1 MAHIGEIN
9 MLNQSLQQKMQQ
21 KLSPLQIQ
29 IMKLLEVPT
38 AQLEQRI
45 KEEVEVNPVLEVDT
59 DDIQRGEDGEPAEP
73 FDNSDTPTEDERE
86 RDATMEEYLGSDDDM
101 PSYKTQSNNYSS
113 DDEREDIPFS
123 DGTSFYE
130 HLDEQVGL
138 QNLNESQQEIAKYII
153 GNIDEDGYLRRKVD
167 EIADDISFATNKDIE
182 TKDVAEVLEVVQQ
195 FDPPGVGAQD
205 LRECLMLQLLL
216 KGASKDETD
225 IETSPDPIIQLAY
238 NVLDICFEEFSKKH
252 YDKIIKR
259 LHIDDEDD
267 LRDAVEEIVH
277 LNPKPG
283 SGYSGAGA
291 VVKTAQHIIPDF
303 IIDYED
309 GMLSFKLNS
318 RNDPQLKIS
327 ATYTEMLEEY
337 SKNKDNQTREQK
349 EAAIFVKQKLDSAKW
364 FIDAIK
370 QRRNTLQTVM
380 GAIMDYQGDYFI
392 DGDESKL
399 KPMILKDIAERTN
412 LDASTISRVSN
423 SKYVQTPFGIYPLKY
438 FFSEKVQS
446 TDGDEVSSREV
457 KKILEESISAE
468 DKKSPLTD
476 DKLAEILAAKSF
488 NIARRTVAKYRE
500 QLGIPVA
507 RLRKEL

>member
-1 MAHIGEIN
+1 M
-9 MLNQSLQQKMQQ
+9 
-21 KLSPLQIQ
+21 
-29 IMKLLEVPT
+29 
-38 AQLEQRI
+38 QLEQRI
-45 KEEVEVNPVLEVDT
+45 KEEIEENPLLDIDT
-59 DDIQRGEDGEPAEP
+59 DEPLRGEDGEIAEP
-73 FDNSDTPTEDERE
+73 TDNGEELTEAERE
-86 RDATMEEYLGSDDDM
+86 RDATIEEYLGSDDDM
-101 PSYKTQSNNYSS
+101 PSYKLQTNNYSA

-123 DGTSFYE
+123 DGISFYE
-130 HLDEQVGL
+130 HLEEQLGL
-138 QNLNESQQEIAKYII
+138 QNITDEQRDIAKYII

-167 EIADDISFATNKDIE
+167 EIADDISFATN
-182 TKDVAEVLEVVQQ
+182 TDVAVEQVEDALKIVQT
-195 FDPPGVGAQD
+195 FDPPGVGATD
-205 LRECLMLQLLL
+205 LRNCLMLQLLIN
-216 KGASKDETD
+216 GASDEVTE
-225 IETSPDPIIQLAY
+225 IEDSPDPAVQLAY
-238 NVLDICFEEFSKKH
+238 NILDVCFEEFTKKH
-252 YDKIIKR
+252 YDKIIRK
-259 LHIDDEDD
+259 LHIDDED
-267 LRDAVEEIVH
+267 LIKEAVDVILH

-291 VVKTAQHIIPDF
+291 AVRAAQHIVPDF

-309 GMLSFKLNS
+309 NQLSFHLNS

-327 ATYTEMLEEY
+327 STYTDMLEEY
-337 SKNKDNQTREQK
+337 SRNKANQSEQQK
-349 EAAIFVKQKLDSAKW
+349 DFVAYVKQKLDSAKW

-370 QRRNTLQTVM
+370 QRRNTLSLVM
-380 GAIMDYQGDYFI
+380 SAILQYQGDYFI

-399 KPMILKDIAERTN
+399 RPMILKDIAEITG

-446 TDGDEVSSREV
+446 SDGDEVSSREV
-457 KKILEESISAE
+457 KKILEESIAAE

-476 DKLAEILAAKSF
+476 DKLAEILAQKSF